1 MATLTKDKLYEKG
14 FEALKKE
21 LGLNGAIR
29 FVSTLRPWD
38 GLDSVKTSQDFAKNF
53 TFEEII
59 SKAKLLNEK
68 KSKK

>member
-53 TFEEII
+53 TFEEIVN
-59 SKAKLLNEK
+59 KAKQRK
-68 KSKK
+68 TAKR

>member
-38 GLDSVKTSQDFAKNF
+38 GLDSVRTSQDFAKNF
-53 TFEEII
+53 TFEEIVN
-59 SKAKLLNEK
+59 KAKQRK
-68 KSKK
+68 TAKR

>member
-53 TFEEII
+53 TFDEIVN
-59 SKAKLLNEK
+59 KAKKHQEK
-68 KSKK
+68 KPKK

>member
-53 TFEEII
+53 TFDEIVT
-59 SKAKLLNEK
+59 KAKKYQEK
-68 KSKK
+68 KPKK